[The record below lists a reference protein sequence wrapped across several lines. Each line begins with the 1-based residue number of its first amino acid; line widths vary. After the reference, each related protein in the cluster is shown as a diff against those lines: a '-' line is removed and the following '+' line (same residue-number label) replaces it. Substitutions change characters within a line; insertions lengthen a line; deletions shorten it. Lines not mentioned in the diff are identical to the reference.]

1 MTRTRPLRAALAL
14 CAAAGLLTGA
24 APPLAAQAAGSIR
37 GVVRNVEDNTPIV
50 RASVTIDALGM
61 RAFTN
66 EDGRY
71 QLNNVP
77 AGLHS
82 VTARFLGFAPG
93 LRDSVLVRAGQTVV
107 ADFQMRPQA
116 LSLSEIV
123 VTGVSEATSRARLPF
138 TVASVSR
145 DAMPVPPV
153 SVLQSIQ
160 GKVSGVSMIADA
172 QPGAGISVLLRSP
185 TSINKGSTP
194 LIVVDGAILTASSV
208 DISPQDIESI
218 EVIKGAAAASLY
230 GSRAAS
236 GVIQIR
242 TVRGSRIDEGRTRL
256 ILRSEYGTS
265 SIMKPI
271 EWSVCH
277 DLQMN
282 VAQTAYLDPAGQ
294 PVDTAGGILGR
305 QNAEDSP
312 YLFQDQP
319 YPGSTYDHIE
329 ALFNP
334 GQYMTNLASLGHNSG
349 TTSWLATVSQHKT
362 AGVVREN
369 DGYRRYDVR
378 VNLDHRLGS
387 DLSVSMSAMH
397 MNSKQEDPG
406 GNPFFDFIHQSPD
419 VDLLQ
424 PDEDGT
430 PYAFQPDP
438 IGIRA
443 NPLYR
448 MATQEHWD
456 YRSRIVAGLD
466 LRYNPLPW
474 LAVAANGSYDR
485 SNRRSEDFIPRG
497 VKTPDYPTGDIGSSN
512 LSNATTEG
520 INASA
525 GVTVRR
531 GFGDFQTTTAARV
544 LIEHQNDNSV
554 TAYADEAAVGGI
566 PDLDAYLT
574 LENTSSEQTIRSR
587 GYYLT
592 TDLDYAERYIV
603 SALARRD
610 GSSLFGSEQ
619 RWHWYYRASAA
630 WRLSAES
637 WWPFP
642 YTVNEFK
649 LRYSRGTAGGRPSF
663 SDRFEV
669 FGLGTYG
676 LTLGT
681 LGNTQ
686 LKPEKTTE
694 QEFGLDAVAFERVQL
709 GLTYARQRTVDQ
721 LVSVPLPAVYGFAA
735 QWQNAGTIEGHT
747 YEGTLEARLVQSS
760 KVRWSVTLIADVSR
774 NELVEYDRPCHSQ
787 GLLGTRCAGQ
797 VLGEMWG
804 QRLWRTYDDLPAV
817 HANSHDAFDINDDGL
832 LVPVGAGNTWRDG
845 VAKELWLTDVDI
857 DGVSYEW
864 GLPTRVLDPLTGQ
877 PARVLIGDANPDM
890 NWGISTQVRFG
901 PLNVYALVGGQIGGH
916 VYHQTKQRMYQYSR
930 NGEVDQYGKADE
942 LKKPS
947 TYYSERLYNGNIA
960 SGWFVEDATYTK
972 LREVSLR
979 LSLTPRQLPVL
990 SRVGMDRVLLSVIGR
1005 NLLIFTGYSGY
1016 DPEIGGV
1023 ISRIDSFDFPTYRTI
1038 TFSVEVEF

>member
-1 MTRTRPLRAALAL
+1 MTKTHPLRAALIL

-24 APPLAAQAAGSIR
+24 AAPLAAQATGTIR
-37 GVVRNVEDNTPIV
+37 GVVRNVDDDTPIA
-50 RASVTIDALGM
+50 RARVTIEALPI

-82 VTARFLGFAPG
+82 VTARYLGFAPA
-93 LRDSVLVRAGQTVV
+93 LSDSVLVRAGQTVV
-107 ADFQMRPQA
+107 ADFRMRPQA
-116 LSLSEIV
+116 LTLSEIV
-123 VTGVSEATSRARLPF
+123 VTGVSQATSRARLPF
-138 TVASVSR
+138 TVASVSM
-145 DAMPVPPV
+145 DEIPVPPV
-153 SVLQSIQ
+153 SVLQSLQ
-160 GKVSGVSMIADA
+160 GRVSGVSMVADA
-172 QPGAGISVLLRSP
+172 QPGGGLSVLLRSP
-185 TSINKGSTP
+185 TSINKGSAP

-208 DISPQDIESI
+208 DISPQDIESV

-242 TVRGSRIDEGRTRL
+242 TVRGSQVEEGRTRL
-256 ILRSEYGTS
+256 TVRSEYGTN

-271 EWSVCH
+271 KWSQYH

-282 VAQTAYLDPAGQ
+282 EAQKAYLDAAGQ
-294 PVDTAGGILGR
+294 PVDTAGGIFGR
-305 QNAEDSP
+305 QDAAGSQ

-319 YPGSTYDHIE
+319 YPGPVYDHID
-329 ALFNP
+329 ALFDP
-334 GQYMTNLASLGHNSG
+334 GQYMTNVVSLGHNSG
-349 TTSWLATVSQHKT
+349 STNWLATVSQHKT

-369 DGYRRYDVR
+369 DGYSRYDVR
-378 VNLDHRLGS
+378 VNLDHRVGS
-387 DLSVSMSAMH
+387 VLSVSMSAMH

-430 PYAFQPDP
+430 PYTFQPDP

-456 YRSRIVAGLD
+456 YRSRVVGGMD
-466 LRYNPLPW
+466 VHYNPLPW
-474 LAVAANGSYDR
+474 LAFAANGSYDR
-485 SNRRSEDFIPRG
+485 SNRRSEDYIPRG
-497 VKTPDYPTGDIGSSN
+497 VKTPDYPTGNIGASD
-512 LSNATTEG
+512 LYNATTEG

-525 GVTVRR
+525 GVTVTR

-544 LIEHQNDNSV
+544 LIERQDDNSV

-566 PDLDAYLT
+566 PDLDAYIT
-574 LENTSSEQTIRSR
+574 LDNTSSEERIRSQ

-603 SALARRD
+603 SALVRRD

-630 WRLSAES
+630 WRLSAEP

-642 YTVNEFK
+642 YTLNEFK

-663 SDRFEV
+663 ADRFEV
-669 FGLGTYG
+669 FGVGSSG

-681 LGNTQ
+681 LGNTR
-686 LKPEKTTE
+686 LRPERTTE
-694 QEFGLDAVAFERVQL
+694 QEFGLDAVAYERVQL

-721 LVSVPLPAVYGFAA
+721 LIAVPLASIFGFSS

-760 KVRWSVTLIADVSR
+760 KVRWSVTLIADRSS
-774 NELVEYDRPCHSQ
+774 NTLVEYDRPCHRDD
-787 GLLGTRCAGQ
+787 LNYRCAGHAMT
-797 VLGEMWG
+797 EMWG
-804 QRLWRTYDDLPAV
+804 QKPWQSYDDLPAV
-817 HANSHDAFDINDDGL
+817 HANSHDAFDINDDGV

-845 VAKELWLTDVDI
+845 VANDLWLTDVEI
-857 DGVSYEW
+857 DGINYAW
-864 GLPTRVLDPLTGQ
+864 GMPSLVLNDTTGQ
-877 PARVLIGDANPDM
+877 PAFALLGDANPDL

-901 PLNVYALVGGQIGGH
+901 QLNVYALVGGQIGGR
-916 VYHQTKQRMYQYSR
+916 VYNATKQRMYQYSR

-947 TYYSERLYNGNIA
+947 IYYSEELYNGNNN

-972 LREVSLR
+972 LREVSVR
-979 LSLTPRQLPVL
+979 LSLTRRQLPVL
-990 SRVGMDRVLLSVIGR
+990 SRVGMQRVLLSVIGR
-1005 NLLIFTGYSGY
+1005 NLYEFTDYSGY
-1016 DPEIGGV
+1016 DAEIGGV
-1023 ISRIDSFDFPTYRTI
+1023 LTRTDSFDFPTYRTM
-1038 TFSVEVEF
+1038 TFSVEIEF